1 MDGTLQIVFAAVT
14 TGSILGPGGATIAAH
29 PNVMAMTML
38 LLLAAFALAA
48 WAAWRAAAGPVR
60 IVPPGPALPK
70 LRRRLHGPRDR
81 RV

>member
-1 MDGTLQIVFAAVT
+1 MDGTLQIAFAAVT
-14 TGSILGPGGATIAAH
+14 AGSILGPGGATIAAH
-29 PNVMAMTML
+29 PNVRAMTIV
-38 LLLAAFALAA
+38 LLLAALVLAA

-60 IVPPGPALPK
+60 TVPPGPVLPK